1 MFSIIIPSY
10 NNLNYLKLCIKS
22 IINNSKFNHQIIVH
36 VNEGTDGTL
45 EFVKKNNINYTH
57 SQKNIGLCSAV
68 NLASKKSNTNFILYS
83 HDDMYFC
90 PGWDVILKNNVDKL
104 NTNLFYLYSL
114 LLPTSSFFHLQK
126 ILLHLIL
133 ILFDLLVFYN
143 IYTYA

>member
-90 PGWDVILKNNVDKL
+90 PGWDVILKIML
-104 NTNLFYLYSL
+104 INLIQIYFI
-114 LLPTSSFFHLQK
+114 F
-126 ILLHLIL
+126 
-133 ILFDLLVFYN
+133 LVQ
-143 IYTYA
+143 

>member
-45 EFVKKNNINYTH
+45 EFVKKNNITYTQ

-68 NLASKKSNTNFILYS
+68 NLASKNQIQILYFTLMMICIS
-83 HDDMYFC
+83 VQDGM
-90 PGWDVILKNNVDKL
+90 
-104 NTNLFYLYSL
+104 
-114 LLPTSSFFHLQK
+114 SF
-126 ILLHLIL
+126 
-133 ILFDLLVFYN
+133 
-143 IYTYA
+143 